1 MPITW
6 NISLVV
12 LSVLIA
18 IIGSYTALLH
28 AQRMRESSGRTATIW
43 MLAGASTLGF
53 AIWSMHFVGML
64 AFQLPVAI
72 GYDLRLTIFS
82 LLPSV
87 ISALLGFRV
96 LRDPI
101 VSLRRIFISGLLMGM
116 GISAMHYL
124 GMAALKMS
132 PSIFYDPWLF
142 VLSVLIAIAASWGA
156 LLIMYREDWLHVF
169 ALPRTVLGALMMG
182 TAISAMHYTAMLGLH
197 IPEGG
202 MCLVTSLRIEPKL
215 LAMMIASL
223 TFVWFGGGLMANLF
237 DQRMAR
243 KNAYEL
249 SVLEHEYQSLMER
262 SNQVSESMIKA
273 LRESEE
279 RLLMTLQNAPD
290 AVFITEKD
298 GRISYVNDNVVTL
311 LGYERIELYRMSVFD
326 LVPPDWRETYQRVG
340 KQIVQGPRQILD
352 IRLVSKTGQKIPLE
366 LNAVVLPN
374 GRVYGAC
381 RDIRERKKI
390 EASLKASLAFTET
403 LVQAL
408 PLPIFYK
415 NTEGRYTGCNKQFC
429 DFLGKEKNDIVGKT
443 VFEISPQKLAAD
455 YRDKD
460 LDLLQEGVNEQVYES
475 NVKRGDGA
483 LRDVIFHKAKLTDG
497 SGKAVGIIGA
507 IWDMTE
513 RKAMENKMHDLAF
526 YDPLTRLPNR
536 RLLLERTQQALTVS
550 TRNGRYGALMLLDLD
565 DFKKLND
572 SQGHDVGD
580 LLLCEVAKRLQTVI
594 REGDTVARLGG
605 DEFVVVLE
613 SLSTVD
619 AEAAAQTETVA
630 EKIRV
635 ELSQPYA
642 LSGVPHHTTSS
653 IGVALFK
660 GQSENKDSLLKH
672 ADIAMYQAK
681 HAGRNAIRF
690 YDKAMQAAIELRAT
704 LETDLQVAL
713 KQKQFELF
721 YQVQVN
727 AVGKPM
733 GAEVLLRWQHPLK
746 GLISPNDF
754 ISLAEENGLII
765 PIGLWVLNAACAQIQ
780 AWSAHADWGQLS
792 LAVNV
797 CAKQFHQP
805 DFVAQVM
812 RAVTEHDINPML
824 LKLELTESMV
834 LNNIEESIAKMQ
846 ALKEFGVNFA
856 LDDFGTGYSS
866 LSHLKQLPLTQ
877 IKIDQSFVRNLST
890 DSGDKVMVMTIV
902 DLCMNFEL
910 DVMAEG
916 VETEAQ
922 FKLLHRYGCGSFQ
935 GYLFGRPLP
944 IEHFEQWLLAT
955 LENF

>member
-28 AQRMRESSGRTATIW
+28 AQRMRESSGRTATMW
-43 MLAGASTLGF
+43 MWAGASTLGV

-72 GYDLRLTIFS
+72 GYDPLITALS

-87 ISALLGFRV
+87 IAALLGFRV
-96 LRDPI
+96 LRDQV
-101 VSLRRIFISGLLMGM
+101 VSVRRILISGLLMGL
-116 GISAMHYL
+116 GISAMHYM
-124 GMAALKMS
+124 GMTALKMS

-142 VLSVLIAIAASWGA
+142 ALSVLIAVVASWGA
-156 LLIMYREDWLHVF
+156 LLIMYREDWLQVS
-169 ALPRTVLGALMMG
+169 ALPRTLLGALVMG
-182 TAISAMHYTAMLGLH
+182 AAISAMHYTAMLGLH
-197 IPEGG
+197 IPDGS
-202 MCLVTSLRIEPKL
+202 MCLATALRIEPQL
-215 LAMMIASL
+215 LALMITSL
-223 TFVWFGGGLMANLF
+223 SFVWFGGGLLSSLF

-249 SVLEHEYQSLMER
+249 SVLGQEYQSLMER
-262 SNQVSESMIKA
+262 SNQVSESMITA

-290 AVFITEKD
+290 AVFITEKN
-298 GRISYVNDNVVTL
+298 GRISYVNDNVVAL
-311 LGYERIELYRMSVFD
+311 LGYERSELYGMTVFD
-326 LVPPDWRETYQRVG
+326 LVPPEWRDTYRAVG
-340 KQIVQGPRQILD
+340 KQIVHGPRQVMD
-352 IRLVSKTGQKIPLE
+352 IRLVDKTGQKIPME
-366 LNAVVLPN
+366 LNAVLLPN

-403 LVQAL
+403 LLQAL
-408 PLPIFYK
+408 PLPVFHK
-415 NTEGRYTGCNKQFC
+415 NAEGRYTGCNKQFS
-429 DFLGKEKNDIVGKT
+429 DFLGKEKSDIVGKT

-460 LDLLQEGVNEQVYES
+460 LDLLQDGVNEQVYES
-475 NVKRGDGA
+475 NVRRGDGE

-507 IWDMTE
+507 IWDITE

-550 TRNGRYGALMLLDLD
+550 ARNGRYGALMLLDLD

-580 LLLCEVAKRLQTVI
+580 LLLCEVAKRLQGVI

-619 AEAAAQTETVA
+619 EDAAKQAEIVA
-630 EKIRV
+630 EKIRIG
-635 ELSQPYA
+635 LSRPYA
-642 LSGVPHHTTSS
+642 LGVVPHQTSSS
-653 IGVALFK
+653 IGVALFR
-660 GQSENKDSLLKH
+660 GHLESKDALLKH

-690 YDKAMQAAIELRAT
+690 YDKAMQAAIELRAS
-704 LETDLQVAL
+704 LEADLQVAL
-713 KQKQFELF
+713 EKKQFELF

-727 AVGKPM
+727 AAGKPV
-733 GAEVLLRWQHPLK
+733 GAEVLLRWQHPVK
-746 GLISPNDF
+746 GLIMPNQF
-754 ISLAEENGLII
+754 IPLMEENGLIV
-765 PIGLWVLNAACAQIQ
+765 PIGLWVLNAACEQVQ
-780 AWSAHADWGQLS
+780 AWDVDEDFRKLS

-797 CAKQFHQP
+797 CAKQFQQP
-805 DFVAQVM
+805 DFVTQVM
-812 RAVTEHDINPML
+812 HAVISHGIRPSS

-834 LNNIEESIAKMQ
+834 LNNIEESIAKMK
-846 ALKEFGVNFA
+846 ALKDFGVNFA
-856 LDDFGTGYSS
+856 MDDFGTGYSS
-866 LSHLKQLPLTQ
+866 LSHLKLLPLTQ

-916 VETEAQ
+916 VETDAQ
-922 FKLLHRYGCGSFQ
+922 FKLLHRYGCGIFQ
-935 GYLFGRPLP
+935 GYLFGFPVP
-944 IEHFEQWLLAT
+944 VEQFEQQMRQH
-955 LENF
+955 

>member
-1 MPITW
+1 MSITW

-43 MLAGASTLGF
+43 MLAGASTLGL

-72 GYDLRLTIFS
+72 GYDLHLTVFS

-87 ISALLGFRV
+87 VAALLGFRV

-101 VSLRRIFISGLLMGM
+101 VSSRRIFISGLLMGM

-142 VLSVLIAIAASWGA
+142 ALSVLIAIAASWGA
-156 LLIMYREDWLHVF
+156 LLIMYREDWLHVS

-197 IPEGG
+197 IPEGS
-202 MCLVTSLRIEPKL
+202 MCLVTVLRIEPKL

-223 TFVWFGGGLMANLF
+223 SLVWFGGGLMANLF

-249 SVLEHEYQSLMER
+249 SVLGREYQSLMER
-262 SNQVSESMIKA
+262 SNQVSASMITA

-326 LVPPDWRETYQRVG
+326 LVPPDWRDTYRRVG
-340 KQIVQGPRQILD
+340 QQIVQGPRQVLD

-366 LNAVVLPN
+366 LNAVLLPN

-415 NTEGRYTGCNKQFC
+415 NAEGRYTGCNKQFC
-429 DFLGKEKNDIVGKT
+429 DFLGKDKIDIVGKT

-460 LDLLQEGVNEQVYES
+460 LDLLQEGVDEQVYES
-475 NVKRGDGA
+475 NVKRGDGE

-497 SGKAVGIIGA
+497 SGKTVGIIGA

-619 AEAAAQTETVA
+619 EEAAKQAEVVA
-630 EKIRV
+630 EKIRIG
-635 ELSQPYA
+635 LSKPYDLGA
-642 LSGVPHHTTSS
+642 VPHQTSSS
-653 IGVALFK
+653 IGVALFR
-660 GQSENKDSLLKH
+660 GHLESKDALLKH

-713 KQKQFELF
+713 KHQQFQLF

-727 AVGKPM
+727 AVGKPI

-746 GLISPNDF
+746 GLILPNDF
-754 ISLAEENGLII
+754 ISLAEENGLIV

-780 AWSAHADWGQLS
+780 AWSGRADLGQLS

-797 CAKQFHQP
+797 CAKQFHQA

-812 RAVTEHDINPML
+812 RAVTEHGINPML

-922 FKLLHRYGCGSFQ
+922 FKLLHRYGCGNFQ
-935 GYLFGRPLP
+935 GYLFGRPVPL
-944 IEHFEQWLLAT
+944 EQFEQWLLQR
-955 LENF
+955 